1 VVQWQ
6 KRIEIATNL
15 AILCAFLAVAS
26 LAAKRFFEH
35 PAAANA
41 SGPQVGASISLPGV
55 DWNKSNSTLVMA
67 LSTGCHFCSESAEF
81 YKRLLPSAMHKG
93 IRVLAV
99 LPQPLADSR
108 SYLQKLGLS
117 VPEVLESPLM
127 SVRASG
133 TPTLI
138 MLDRR
143 GRIQKAWV
151 GKLNAEGQAEVLSS
165 LQP

>member
-1 VVQWQ
+1 VVQWK

-55 DWNKSNSTLVMA
+55 DWNKS
-67 LSTGCHFCSESAEF
+67 
-81 YKRLLPSAMHKG
+81 
-93 IRVLAV
+93 
-99 LPQPLADSR
+99 
-108 SYLQKLGLS
+108 
-117 VPEVLESPLM
+117 LESPLM

-138 MLDRR
+138 MLNRR